1 MLRLLNFGNDHS
13 ILKVRYIVPLVAVI
27 TAVLASLVFLAE
39 MESLTSVLQ
48 AWLVAVIVVSFVAI
62 MSSKVVRQA
71 RRWYGVDWWMAVIS
85 STFLVGFL
93 IMGIIPEYLAP
104 YEPDESV
111 APKFLAPGETPP
123 DFILILR
130 NDLPFNS
137 FEDIARQIVVN
148 DDGSFEL
155 GEVTERASQANGV
168 GRISAESGV
177 VIGTELERLNAR
189 NQIAISRD
197 LEENQPPDTALALL
211 RESNVT
217 GRRPLVAIVGTRD
230 EFSATLQNYGDE
242 FLVVD
247 DFGPEYPTPILGTNN
262 LGYDVFSRMIHGTRT
277 TLITGIASALFA
289 CFIGIPLGLISG
301 YVGGALDRALSLVL
315 DSIYSFPGL
324 ILAIAIAVVL
334 GRGITTV
341 IFAIAVIFVPVY
353 FRIVRSQTLAIRE
366 MAYVEAARSLGETD
380 FNILV
385 RYIAPNILASV
396 VVIFSINV
404 ADAILTGAGLSFL
417 SLGLPE
423 NTADWGV
430 DLARN
435 QQYLRSDWWLVGI
448 PGFLITLLVL
458 CFSLLGESLSEI
470 LNPRLNRS

>member
-1 MLRLLNFGNDHS
+1 MRLLSFGSDQSTLRPRH
-13 ILKVRYIVPLVAVI
+13 LVSGVALI
-27 TAVLASLVFLAE
+27 TAVLATLVFIVEL
-39 MESLTSVLQ
+39 ESFVPVLQ
-48 AWLVAVIVVSFVAI
+48 AWLVAIIVVGFVGT

-71 RRWYGVDWWMAVIS
+71 RRWYGIDWYMAVVS

-93 IMGIIPEYLAP
+93 IMGIIPEFLAP
-104 YEPDESV
+104 HEPDESI

-130 NDLPFNS
+130 SDLPFTS
-137 FEDIARQIVVN
+137 FEDVTRQVVVN
-148 DDGSFEL
+148 EDGSYSL
-155 GEVTERASQANGV
+155 GDVTERASQANGV
-168 GRISAESGV
+168 GRISAEAGV
-177 VIGTELERLNAR
+177 VIGSERDRIGAG
-189 NQIAISRD
+189 NQMSISRD
-197 LEENQPPDTALALL
+197 LVENEDPTVALETFLSV
-211 RESNVT
+211 EVEDQ
-217 GRRPLVAIVGTRD
+217 RPLVAIVGTRD
-230 EFSATLQNYGDE
+230 EFSDALQQYDNE
-242 FLVVD
+242 FVVVD
-247 DFGPEYPTPILGTNN
+247 DFGPDYPTPILGTNN
-262 LGYDVFSRMIHGTRT
+262 LGYDVFSRMIHGART

-289 CFIGIPLGLISG
+289 SFIGIPLGLISG
-301 YVGGALDRALSLVL
+301 YVGGSLDRGLSLVL

-470 LNPRLNRS
+470 FNPRLNRS